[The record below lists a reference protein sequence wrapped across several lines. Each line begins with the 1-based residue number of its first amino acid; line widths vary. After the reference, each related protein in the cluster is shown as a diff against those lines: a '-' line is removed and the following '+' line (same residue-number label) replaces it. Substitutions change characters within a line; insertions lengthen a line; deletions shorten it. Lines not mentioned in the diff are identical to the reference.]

1 MIKRDAGVK
10 DSGSLIPGHGNL
22 HFAPSSLHSMDIE
35 GYSCLTF
42 ILLLKQL
49 IVFKLVL
56 DRDAFFVFSFGE
68 SQVHNNYMQ
77 DS

>member
-22 HFAPSSLHSMDIE
+22 HFAPRSLHSMDIE
-35 GYSCLTF
+35 GYSCLTL

-56 DRDAFFVFSFGE
+56 DRDVFLCFLLDD